1 MIDPSSSASQIPF
14 YPDRRAGTDGLSV
27 SQRNTLSGSQ
37 GDDDTPVRQP
47 QQASED
53 SRLDTEEQ
61 AQLRDLKRRDQQV
74 RAHEQAHISVGGR
87 YITSRAQF
95 SYQQGPDGNRYAT
108 GGEVS
113 IDTAPVPNNPQATI
127 RKMQTVA
134 RAALAPADPSVQD
147 RNVASA
153 ANQAISKARM
163 EIVRQQQEA
172 RQEGTGENTQ
182 RSEPISTR
190 SGGYTSTATSA
201 LRSEP
206 EINLDEVV

>member
-1 MIDPSSSASQIPF
+1 MIEPSSSASYLPS
-14 YPDRRAGTDGLSV
+14 YPDRRAATDGLSV
-27 SQRNTLSGSQ
+27 SQRNTLAGSQ
-37 GDDDTPVRQP
+37 GDEDTPVRQP

-61 AQLRDLKRRDQQV
+61 AQLRELKRRDQQV

-108 GGEVS
+108 GGEVG
-113 IDTAPVPNNPQATI
+113 IDTSPVPNNPQATI

-163 EIVRQQQEA
+163 EVVRQQQEA
-172 RQEGTGENTQ
+172 RQEA
-182 RSEPISTR
+182 SESNPEAPETASR
-190 SGGYTSTATSA
+190 SGGYTSTATST
-201 LRSEP
+201 LQSEP